1 MEVKAVMQWR
11 WWWWWW
17 CNRWRWWWR
26 RWCRHNSHPDHWRHH
41 RHFDKTITGT
51 ETSSIWELTFFLLI
65 LHNVTLTIASYL
77 LAYISELLVQLC
89 QHYAIIHVLLGF
101 MWRIFNDNNNYYY
114 YHNNNDLVVADLIF
128 TSASDGSVLLLR
140 CEDDM
145 CIDRQHTLVIVT
157 VRLTS
162 KTLFLNSL
170 YLLTQTFYVSM
181 CALQLFSTVF

>member
-1 MEVKAVMQWR
+1 VNCWSSCVSITLLYTYYYVL
-11 WWWWWW
+11 
-17 CNRWRWWWR
+17 CDV
-26 RWCRHNSHPDHWRHH
+26 SLT
-41 RHFDKTITGT
+41 TI
-51 ETSSIWELTFFLLI
+51 
-65 LHNVTLTIASYL
+65 
-77 LAYISELLVQLC
+77 
-89 QHYAIIHVLLGF
+89 II
-101 MWRIFNDNNNYYY
+101 IIIINYY

-170 YLLTQTFYVSM
+170 YLLTQAFYVST